1 MARARTNT
9 LKLEEH
15 KGRGIPGYDK
25 TCKLCKKSEENIV
38 HFIIE
43 CEKLEKRRN
52 YSLIDSRLENSEEKM
67 IKLLF
72 GNKNHQEIGYM
83 LKKLWE
89 ERRNQLENNQERR
102 KKTDQDPSRH
112 GNIALLKGKCRSD
125 PGPGKGGCA
134 YPKQKHRNLSVGRG

>member
-43 CEKLEKRRN
+43 CQKLEKRRN

-72 GNKNHQEIGYM
+72 VNNNHQEIGYM
-83 LKKLWE
+83 LKELWE
-89 ERRNQLENNQERR
+89 ERRNQLENNKERS

-112 GNIALLKGKCRSD
+112 GNIALLKGKM
-125 PGPGKGGCA
+125 
-134 YPKQKHRNLSVGRG
+134 